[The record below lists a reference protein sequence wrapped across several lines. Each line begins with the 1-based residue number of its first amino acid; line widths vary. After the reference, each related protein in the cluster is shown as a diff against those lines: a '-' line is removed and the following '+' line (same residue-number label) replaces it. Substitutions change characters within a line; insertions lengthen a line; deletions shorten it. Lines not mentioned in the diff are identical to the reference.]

1 MISFG
6 MIDDPA
12 AEGGPSLLG
21 RWRLLRAHSSL
32 DFAPEAGMEFRA
44 DGVLLYSFDVGGRR
58 QAVSLIWRAEGDVLR
73 TDNVAAPHA
82 TATRFRFGPGDI
94 LVLDFAGAE
103 ALLVREGTVA
113 LEGRADH
120 HHH

>member
-1 MISFG
+1 MITFG
-6 MIDDPA
+6 MIHDPSDA
-12 AEGGPSLLG
+12 GGHSLLG

-32 DFAPEAGMEFRA
+32 DFAPEAGMEFRE

-94 LVLDFAGAE
+94 LILDFAGAE
-103 ALLVREGTVA
+103 ALLVREGSVSV
-113 LEGRADH
+113 EGHGH
-120 HHH
+120 H